1 MPPPV
6 AAFRR
11 ERRPSYV
18 ESPFARRMNPSSAG
32 STSQVFAHTQLSTTA
47 SSVAYS
53 EPPPPVV
60 MSAAPPPVQAA
71 AERSPQT
78 RGRGRRVPA
87 FVSSLA
93 LMAVGAGLAVAC
105 FAAFERRF
113 APEAPTAG
121 AAATVP
127 VAQAPVLPVSVPVVA
142 PAAVMPAAATTGIAP
157 STGAPLAIAVA
168 APEAAPH
175 PGLAPKRGQVIN
187 FGAADG
193 LKVDATPAPAPVVRR
208 TVIRK
213 VDKPKLESPS
223 DVLASALG
231 TAAAPESPPPPP
243 PVAETPLA
251 VQLAPE
257 APAAPLAPAK
267 PKSAA
272 DTLAEAQLRA
282 PMK

>member
-1 MPPPV
+1 
-6 AAFRR
+6 
-11 ERRPSYV
+11 
-18 ESPFARRMNPSSAG
+18 
-32 STSQVFAHTQLSTTA
+32 
-47 SSVAYS
+47 
-53 EPPPPVV
+53 
-60 MSAAPPPVQAA
+60 
-71 AERSPQT
+71 
-78 RGRGRRVPA
+78 
-87 FVSSLA
+87 
-93 LMAVGAGLAVAC
+93 
-105 FAAFERRF
+105 
-113 APEAPTAG
+113 
-121 AAATVP
+121 
-127 VAQAPVLPVSVPVVA
+127 
-142 PAAVMPAAATTGIAP
+142 
-157 STGAPLAIAVA
+157 
-168 APEAAPH
+168 
-175 PGLAPKRGQVIN
+175 
-187 FGAADG
+187 
-193 LKVDATPAPAPVVRR
+193 VVRR